1 MGTTEASQDISF
13 EAMVKLQKRVAEIVL
28 ADPAVASLGSFIG
41 GGRGASTVN
50 NGRMF
55 ITLKPL
61 SERKV
66 SADVFINRLRRP
78 LSQVEGISLFMVP
91 AQDVRVGGR
100 MSKAQ
105 YQYALQSPDLEDLNH
120 WSTLLVNKLKQSG
133 SLRDVTSDQQ
143 TRGLQANVVIHRD
156 AAARLGV
163 SPTDIDNTLYDA
175 FGQRQV
181 STLYK
186 RYNQHHVILEA
197 VPEFLLAPSALQKIY
212 VKSKS
217 GQQIPALHHGPI

>member
-1 MGTTEASQDISF
+1 MLIVSALTAVATVVLYGEVPKGFFPQQDTGVVMGTTEASQDISF

-120 WSTLLVNKLKQSG
+120 WSTLLVTN
-133 SLRDVTSDQQ
+133 
-143 TRGLQANVVIHRD
+143 
-156 AAARLGV
+156 
-163 SPTDIDNTLYDA
+163 
-175 FGQRQV
+175 
-181 STLYK
+181 
-186 RYNQHHVILEA
+186 
-197 VPEFLLAPSALQKIY
+197 
-212 VKSKS
+212 
-217 GQQIPALHHGPI
+217 